1 MHYRNI
7 IWNLLGLGLPLIIA
21 ALTVPGLISIVGTE
35 RFGLLALAWGLIGY
49 AGALDLGI
57 GRALTQ
63 RIASLRG
70 DPQAAVISDAV
81 ATAVT
86 LTSVV
91 GVVGLVAIALG
102 SFAGV
107 QQFIPRQSIPAAEIT
122 FSLLLLA
129 LALPMQAVSAT
140 YRG

>member
-63 RIASLRG
+63 RIASCEATRKLR
-70 DPQAAVISDAV
+70 S
-81 ATAVT
+81 
-86 LTSVV
+86 
-91 GVVGLVAIALG
+91 
-102 SFAGV
+102 
-107 QQFIPRQSIPAAEIT
+107 
-122 FSLLLLA
+122 
-129 LALPMQAVSAT
+129 SAMPLQLQL
-140 YRG
+140 R